1 MAQRQELNYPPFS
14 RIGRILFTGPDK
26 NKVEHIA
33 IKIFNKLNG
42 NDHYEILGPT
52 SAPIEKMKNMWRYH
66 LIIKTRNKKKDGMH
80 KFIIKNL
87 GISIIEKKWRGV
99 QISIDIDP
107 VSMM

>member
-14 RIGRILFTGPDK
+14 RIARILFTGPDK
-26 NKVEHIA
+26 SKVEHIA

-42 NDHYEILGPT
+42 NGHYEILGPT

-66 LIIKTRNKKKDGMH
+66 LIIKTRNKKRNGMH